1 MLNESLIFSFKKLFC
16 IFSEQHVLPIHKDNS
31 LRIGYLWYMKKRFF
45 CGNCIRLE
53 KFLGIYNIRFS
64 QNIFPTLLSI
74 LKVCNTWITITA
86 IRIKIWNIQTHRKVY
101 SEAQYI
107 TEQASSKKVFVNI
120 YFFCRLFFKDWQYRK
135 WLKLENC
142 ECKHSVSLQPLRKFL
157 NLRNLNRF
165 FVLLK
170 RLYRK

>member
-1 MLNESLIFSFKKLFC
+1 MGIGIVDIAQKWNFIPSPPFGILFQN
-16 IFSEQHVLPIHKDNS
+16 FF
-31 LRIGYLWYMKKRFF
+31 LW
-45 CGNCIRLE
+45 NWIRLE
-53 KFLGIYNIRFS
+53 KFLGIYSIRFS
-64 QNIFPTLLSI
+64 QNIFPTLWFI
-74 LKVCNTWITITA
+74 LKVCNTWINITA
-86 IRIKIWNIQTHRKVY
+86 SRIKIWNIQTHRKVY

-107 TEQASSKKVFVNI
+107 LEEANNNKVLVHI
-120 YFFCRLFFKDWQYRK
+120 HYFCRLFFKDWQYRK
-135 WLKLENC
+135 WSKLENC